1 MPVRTA
7 LAATNQRPQ
16 SFGRVSRS
24 VLEEGGAMKWI
35 KPEFEIIDLCT
46 EVTLY
51 LYNR

>member
-1 MPVRTA
+1 LYPRREA
-7 LAATNQRPQ
+7 R
-16 SFGRVSRS
+16 
-24 VLEEGGAMKWI
+24 MKWI